1 MTSETS
7 SEGEV
12 QINGFCTCLVIERP
26 YKGVSLR
33 DKQELA
39 CSALKSKYRISCIRI
54 HVLPYPLGG
63 HEASR
68 LSGKDA
74 ADADGVLLIR
84 RKGHARFGLT
94 PLGYV
99 DHLVGVR

>member
-1 MTSETS
+1 MLRAKE
-7 SEGEV
+7 
-12 QINGFCTCLVIERP
+12 QIQNKLYTYP
-26 YKGVSLR
+26 
-33 DKQELA
+33 
-39 CSALKSKYRISCIRI
+39 CIA
-54 HVLPYPLGG
+54 VPLGG